1 MEMRIEGWKYYNHA
15 AIPTTAPHE
24 MPDLRAV
31 EKGDVWKIG
40 GVFLYWRDGQPIGI
54 VYMKQVGIMS

>member
-1 MEMRIEGWKYYNHA
+1 MRIEGWKYYNHA

-31 EKGDVWKIG
+31 
-40 GVFLYWRDGQPIGI
+40 DGQPIGI
-54 VYMKQVGIMS
+54 VDMKQVGIMS